1 MGGFE
6 HGMKNPFDL
15 QIFILLLDGCGT
27 GEQPDSPAFGDAG
40 ANTLRHVLEVTGVR
54 LPNLE
59 KFGLLRFAGSGMRG
73 TASGGR
79 LEQKSKGK
87 DTASGHWELMGVPVD
102 VEFPVYPHGFPPEI
116 IGPFCR
122 AVGRGILGN
131 TPASGTEILER
142 LGPEHL
148 RTGDLIVYTSGDSV
162 FQVAAC
168 ETVVPVEELYRC
180 CAIARDLL
188 KGPHAVCR
196 VIARPF
202 IVQDG
207 RFVRTPRRKDFALP
221 PPAPTF
227 LERLQDAGGTVL
239 GIGKIEDIFA
249 HRGITENRKTINNR
263 DGLERLHAAL
273 REDFTLTFCNLVQ
286 FDSDWGHR
294 RDAAGFARGLQEVD
308 AFLPRL
314 LETLGERQILMVTAD
329 HGCDPCHAG
338 TDHTREYVP
347 CLFHGKA
354 IRGGV
359 ECPDTPQSA
368 LAWTLARLL
377 GLSFYHESGWA
388 PLLSMGI
395 TK

>member
-1 MGGFE
+1 
-6 HGMKNPFDL
+6 MKNPFSL
-15 QIFILLLDGCGT
+15 QIFILLLDGCGV

-40 ANTLRHVLEVTGVR
+40 AHTLKHTLDATGVH

-59 KFGLLRFAGSGMRG
+59 KFGLLRFAGSAVRG
-73 TASGGR
+73 CASGGR
-79 LEQKSKGK
+79 LEQTSKGK

-102 VEFPVYPHGFPPEI
+102 VEFPMFPQGFPPEI
-116 IGPFCR
+116 IEPFSR
-122 AVGRGILGN
+122 AVGRGILENG
-131 TPASGTEILER
+131 PASGTEILER

-148 RTGDLIVYTSGDSV
+148 RTGDLIVYTSADSV

-168 ETVVPVEELYRC
+168 EAVVPVEELYRY

-188 KGPHAVCR
+188 RGPYAVCR

-202 IVQDG
+202 IVQNG
-207 RFVRTPRRKDFALP
+207 RYIRTPRRKDFALP

-227 LERLQDAGGTVL
+227 LERLQGAGGTVL

-249 HRGITENRKTINNR
+249 HRGITENRKTSDNH
-263 DGLERLHAAL
+263 DGLERLRAAL
-273 REDFTLTFCNLVQ
+273 SEAFTLTFCNLVQ

-308 AFLPRL
+308 AFFPHL
-314 LETLGERQILMVTAD
+314 LNALGEHQVLVVTAD

-347 CLFHGKA
+347 CLFFGKT
-354 IRGGV
+354 IREGV
-359 ECPDTPQSA
+359 KCSDAPQSA

-377 GLSFYHESGWA
+377 GLSFYRESGWA
-388 PLLSMGI
+388 SVLTSGI
-395 TK
+395 GG